1 MRKYRNTKIV
11 KSILLGLPVLFCSC
25 YNNDSIKNGHCEDER
40 NYFRFENG
48 VVKIYNQPGTYGTLL
63 KTVTV
68 NEELSTKLNA
78 ILTYFND
85 TLKNYLEEEQQ
96 FILNNFDTTNGF
108 NTLQDLFIEFCSTHV
123 RYLEKWVKE
132 LVSSEEKQCSFVR
145 SYCFYMISEGWK
157 NIKQET
163 SVFMPIP

>member
-25 YNNDSIKNGHCEDER
+25 YNNDSIKNGHYEDEKD
-40 NYFRFENG
+40 FRYENG
-48 VVKIYNQPGTYGTLL
+48 VVKIYNQPGATGILL
-63 KTVTV
+63 QEVRV

-85 TLKNYLEEEQQ
+85 VLKNYPKKAQQ

-108 NTLQDLFIEFCSTHV
+108 NTLQDLFVEFCYTHV
-123 RYLEKWVKE
+123 RYVEKWVKE
-132 LVSSEEKQCSFVR
+132 LVLSEEKQCSFVR

-163 SVFMPIP
+163 SVFMQIP